1 MFNLYLRKISKKK
14 IVYDLRKKI
23 QKLFTHEENINIPH
37 FGHEDVTFKLSV
49 LKKKWFSKSK
59 DSFGIS
65 QLIEYWH
72 GESSHHSKWQKCTYK
87 EEGVTIHFIL
97 F

>member
-23 QKLFTHEENINIPH
+23 QKLFTHEENINISH

-49 LKKKWFSKSK
+49 LKKNDFQ
-59 DSFGIS
+59 S
-65 QLIEYWH
+65 QR
-72 GESSHHSKWQKCTYK
+72 
-87 EEGVTIHFIL
+87 IHL
-97 F
+97 ELVN